1 MKQSIKQAYDIAH
14 AFITDKDTTVGK
26 TVNNYSTTYHM
37 TRDNVRLEIYAPH
50 GAPVWSIADEFWM
63 DRNGSI
69 YLSID
74 NKTKMDAHTRYNV
87 GRAMIR
93 PRHNPISL
101 LTRMRAP
108 AFFHLLDL
116 AEKRH
121 MGKLEPTDNTVKIHL
136 YISRHMHDNF
146 R

>member
-1 MKQSIKQAYDIAH
+1 MKQTIKQAYDITH
-14 AFITDKDTTVGK
+14 AFITDKDTVVSK
-26 TVNNYSTTYHM
+26 TVNDYSTTYLM
-37 TRDNVRLEIYAPH
+37 TRDNVRLQICASH

-69 YLSID
+69 YLSVD
-74 NKTKMDAHTRYNV
+74 NKIKMDAHTRYNV

-93 PRHNPISL
+93 PKYNPISV

-121 MGKLEPTDNTVKIHL
+121 QGKLEPMDNAVKIHMH
-136 YISRHMHDNF
+136 INRRMHDNF